1 MADNTEIF
9 NYHAH
14 GKIELKVK
22 PVNTREDL
30 SIAYTP
36 GVAKVCLEIKEHP
49 ERVWDLTWKSNTI
62 MVLTDGSRILG
73 LGNIGPEAGLPVMEG
88 KAQLFKTLGNVD
100 AIPICLGTQD
110 EDEIVKTAKILAPGF
125 GGINL
130 EDIASPRCFN
140 VEKRLIAELDIPVF
154 HDDQHGTAV
163 VVLAG
168 LTNALKLKKLPI
180 SEARIIINCAGS
192 AGHAITKL
200 IVKAGAK
207 KVLVVD
213 SKGIINRNDQLPD
226 YKMELAMMTN
236 SDCITGDFNT
246 AIKGADVFIG
256 ASKPDILTSEH
267 VKSMNNKPVIF
278 ALANPQPEIN
288 PKTAKEAGAYIVAT
302 GRSDYPNQINNVLGF
317 PGIFRGLLDVRATKV
332 NDEIKLAAASA
343 IAGIVGSDLAPDY
356 IVPEALDKRVMPI
369 VAESVRK
376 TAREQGLARI

>member
-1 MADNTEIF
+1 MADINEIF
-9 NYHAH
+9 NYHHH

-22 PVNTREDL
+22 PVNSRDDL

-36 GVAKVCLEIKEHP
+36 GVAKVCTEIKEHP

-110 EDEIVKTAKILAPGF
+110 EDEIVRTAKILAPGF

-163 VVLAG
+163 VTLAG
-168 LTNALKLKKLPI
+168 LLNALKLKKLPI
-180 SEARIIINCAGS
+180 SDARIVINGAGS

-200 IVKAGAK
+200 IVRAGAK
-207 KVLVVD
+207 HVLVVD
-213 SKGIINRNDQLPD
+213 SKGIINRNDSLPD
-226 YKMELAMMTN
+226 YKMELALITN
-236 SDCITGDFNT
+236 HELLSGDLRT

-256 ASKPDILTSEH
+256 ASKPDILTAEH
-267 VKSMNNKPVIF
+267 VKSMNPKPVIF

-288 PKTAKEAGAYIVAT
+288 PKLAKDSGAYIVAT
-302 GRSDYPNQINNVLGF
+302 GRSDFPNQINNVLGF
-317 PGIFRGLLDVRATKV
+317 PGIFRGLLDVRARKV
-332 NDEIKLAAASA
+332 TDEIKLAAANA
-343 IAGIVGSDLAPDY
+343 LAGIVGDDLTPNY

-369 VAESVRK
+369 IAQAVKK
-376 TAREQGLARI
+376 TAREQGLARV